1 MPFLTALT
9 SRLRPVPTRIM
20 RRLFHW
26 WFVLNRP
33 MTLGVRAMVL
43 DTQNRVLLVRH
54 TYVEGWHM
62 PGGGIETGE
71 DALNAITRELEE
83 EANIRLSGTPRWH
96 GLFFNVHASPRD
108 HVGVY
113 VVRDFEVLGPHVPDR
128 EIAEI
133 GFFACDGLP
142 EGTSQGTIRR
152 LDEVLRGLPPD
163 PRW

>member
-1 MPFLTALT
+1 MTVFALLTKPA
-9 SRLRPVPTRIM
+9 RPLLVRVM

-43 DTQNRVLLVRH
+43 DAQDRVLLVRH
-54 TYVEGWHM
+54 TYIAGWHM

-71 DALNAITRELEE
+71 DALAAITRELEE
-83 EANIRLSGTPRWH
+83 EANIRLTGTPHWH

-108 HVGVY
+108 HVGLY
-113 VVRDFEVLGPHVPDR
+113 VVRDFEVTGPHVPDR

-133 GFFACDGLP
+133 GFFARDTLP
-142 EGTSQGTIRR
+142 GGTSEGTIRR
-152 LDEVLRGLPPD
+152 LDEVFDGLRL
-163 PRW
+163 